1 MNKRKGTEGNALFLI
16 LIAVALFAG
25 LSYVISN
32 STRSSGG
39 QNEQEWIKMVQA
51 QLDNITL
58 SLGSTALRHQF
69 KTDCKLDDILVNF
82 CPQTMP
88 CGGVAL
94 PACNIVRDS
103 DPDRP
108 AMNWENGNLV
118 RLAGGE
124 YNDLVNVT
132 LWGGPAIST
141 NIMILLVA
149 YEVEDSTAYRN
160 FAFWRGMCIKINQ
173 KAGLP
178 APDVVAALSTN
189 DKNNLY
195 IDNAMDGPVCE
206 LDISANPDRIKLSY
220 PLAQDGY
227 H

>member
-1 MNKRKGTEGNALFLI
+1 MNIRKGTEGNVLFLV

-32 STRSSGG
+32 STRSGSG
-39 QNEQEWIKMVQA
+39 QNEREWIKMVQA

-58 SLGSTALRHQF
+58 SLGSTVLRHQF
-69 KTDCKLDDILVNF
+69 KTDCKLDDILDNF

-88 CGGVAL
+88 CGGVAI
-94 PACNIVRDS
+94 PVCNIVRAD

-108 AMNWENGNLV
+108 AISWESGNLV

-141 NIMILLVA
+141 DIMILLAA

-160 FAFWRGMCIKINQ
+160 FAFWRGMCIDINK

-178 APDVVAALSTN
+178 EPDDVAALAAN
-189 DKNNLY
+189 DKNDLY
-195 IDNAMDGPVCE
+195 IANAMNGPVCE
-206 LDISANPDRIKLSY
+206 LDTAATPNKIRLSY